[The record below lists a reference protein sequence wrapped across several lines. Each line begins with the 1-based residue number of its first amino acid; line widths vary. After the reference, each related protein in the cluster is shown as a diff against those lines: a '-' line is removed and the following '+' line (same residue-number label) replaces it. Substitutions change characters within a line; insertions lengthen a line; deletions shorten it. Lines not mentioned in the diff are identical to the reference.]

1 MGIVRIAFNNLAP
14 FKEICRK
21 ICLNIPAT
29 YRWHWDSKR
38 DMAVLTLSVED
49 AELAFFPLFKEFI
62 YYWNFTSTVHAEPA
76 VSEIVNAKLGLMP
89 GQTFF
94 SSQTICN
101 LVLFAAWWPW
111 GEDSKVSMRVGLIS
125 INGMRLPP
133 EATFQ
138 CLSRWLNISS

>member
-1 MGIVRIAFNNLAP
+1 MRLVRIAINNLTP

-29 YRWHWDSKR
+29 YRWQWDTKR
-38 DMAVLTLSVED
+38 DMAQLTLSVED
-49 AELAFFPLFKEFI
+49 AELAFFPLFKEFRH
-62 YYWNFTSTVHAEPA
+62 YWNFTSDAHAESA
-76 VSEIVNAKLGLMP
+76 VAEIVNTKLGLMP

-94 SSQTICN
+94 SSQTVSN
-101 LVLFAAWWPW
+101 LVLYAAWWPW

-125 INGMRLPP
+125 VNGMRLPP
-133 EATFQ
+133 EAAFQ